1 MIVHKNNVPQTDDQQ
16 FLRELFQNCLHNSN
30 QKRNT
35 TGSQT
40 FDAGSLLLSLQSAT
54 KKIRKA
60 LKIIKSSFYL
70 PKNFLLFT

>member
-16 FLRELFQNCLHNSN
+16 FLRELFQNCFHDSN

-40 FDAGSLLLSLQSAT
+40 FDAGSLLLSLQSVT

-60 LKIIKSSFYL
+60 LKIIKSAFHL
-70 PKNFLLFT
+70 PKKFLLLT